1 MDNTEIRRKIADLS
15 TEIKS
20 YYHADLNAWDARQR
34 GIVRRIAKAKTDNA
48 KLKAI
53 YHDLMEELYGDGGLK
68 GY

>member
-1 MDNTEIRRKIADLS
+1 MENTELKRKITDLS
-15 TEIKS
+15 KEIEG
-20 YYHADLNAWDARQR
+20 YYNADQCAYNARNKALQR
-34 GIVRRIAKAKTDNA
+34 RVAKAGVDNS

>member
-1 MDNTEIRRKIADLS
+1 MNNTELRRNICDLS
-15 TEIKS
+15 KEIEE
-20 YYHADLNAWDARQR
+20 YYNADQCAFNARN
-34 GIVRRIAKAKTDNA
+34 KALQKRVTKAGDDNS

>member
-1 MDNTEIRRKIADLS
+1 MDNTELRRKITDLS
-15 TEIKS
+15 KEIEG
-20 YYHADLNAWDARQR
+20 YYNADQCAFNARDKALQR
-34 GIVRRIAKAKTDNA
+34 RVEKAGANNS